1 MFIEFLQ
8 VFLPIIIY
16 ILLIV
21 ALIVLIIVGFK
32 FANFL
37 DKINHVTDSVSDKVD
52 SLNGLFHA
60 IDFATDKVSEF
71 SAKIVDVIVASISKL
86 VHRSKKN
93 KEDEDDE

>member
-8 VFLPIIIY
+8 VFLPLVIY

-21 ALIVLIIVGFK
+21 ALIVLIVVGFK

-37 DKINHVTDSVSDKVD
+37 DKINHVVDSVSDKVD
-52 SLNGLFHA
+52 SLNGIFHA

-71 SAKIVDVIVASISKL
+71 STVIVETVVSAVSKL
-86 VHRSKKN
+86 LHRKKKI